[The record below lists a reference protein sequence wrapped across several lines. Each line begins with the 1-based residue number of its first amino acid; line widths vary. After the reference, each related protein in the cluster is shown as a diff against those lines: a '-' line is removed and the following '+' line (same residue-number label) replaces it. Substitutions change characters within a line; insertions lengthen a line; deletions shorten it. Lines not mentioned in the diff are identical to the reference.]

1 MSSPG
6 VGNVGTSPAQPYWL
20 VWICHDLYHLPHH
33 LGSGFGSVFWGHF
46 WTQNGL
52 PARGTTHGSNLT
64 DNSKTTRILG
74 KAGPAR
80 HNKKSLDEQWQTR
93 NLRRPRT
100 LFGFDGLGTVA
111 TKFSNTLLGVF
122 LKQMDER
129 QTCKPPADLRSAII
143 SRLNQ
148 NQWLTRGAT
157 CKPQALGKYAWQEET
172 DHCCQAAGKKQKKS
186 RAQSRA
192 ILHAPIAFERRK
204 RNNFQWLQP

>member
-74 KAGPAR
+74 KAGPAW
-80 HNKKSLDEQWQTR
+80 HNKKALTSNDKHGIYAVHEHSLD
-93 NLRRPRT
+93 LM
-100 LFGFDGLGTVA
+100 GLVLLQLN
-111 TKFSNTLLGVF
+111 SNTLLGVF